1 MLAVAASRLV
11 STHILL
17 PSCGASHILQ
27 NRLRNSENGGGSETH
42 HATKK
47 HDLHLHL
54 GFSLTVCQIMAQWF
68 LTILTYLKF
77 CLERFT
83 IFFHPN
89 VTWLP
94 RPKDGNCFYPS
105 SFNCR
110 ENIARSTGG
119 GALLELFVWNVRKW
133 TKDNGYVNWWLGLD
147 KLFLDFGCFC
157 GLGVLRRCPSEH
169 VKTTPHTEP
178 SCEDR
183 CTVWFTAA
191 IDLQRAAGS
200 GSTLGPPCPSL
211 GPLLGR
217 SGTAALPSL

>member
-1 MLAVAASRLV
+1 MNWTFHHLFSPECDLATPAQRWQL
-11 STHILL
+11 LL
-17 PSCGASHILQ
+17 PIKFQLQ
-27 NRLRNSENGGGSETH
+27 R
-42 HATKK
+42 K
-47 HDLHLHL
+47 HRTLD
-54 GFSLTVCQIMAQWF
+54 C
-68 LTILTYLKF
+68 
-77 CLERFT
+77 
-83 IFFHPN
+83 
-89 VTWLP
+89 
-94 RPKDGNCFYPS
+94 
-105 SFNCR
+105 
-110 ENIARSTGG
+110 G

-133 TKDNGYVNWWLGLD
+133 TNDNGYVNWWLGLD
-147 KLFLDFGCFC
+147 KQFLDFGCFC

-178 SCEDR
+178 SYEYR